1 MKKIS
6 IISLLAIALLFG
18 CTKNEI
24 KYGEFELVDNSQSF
38 LKINFASIYSA
49 NPGVQ
54 FTINGT
60 RVSNLLTARTP
71 FPGGGYNTGG
81 GSTPDYLAVKPG
93 ALNFKVSIPQKNT
106 NIDSVVLF
114 STDINVTAG
123 DYNTLHI
130 TDTAA
135 NTQSVLTS
143 ENRISPDSGYAKFR
157 VINLMPNVPA
167 IDLYYGTTLVASNV
181 QYKQITDY
189 FTMAVPATALEWR
202 LRPAGAASSSTPI
215 AVLVAANSAPT
226 TLSGRS
232 YTAFAMGYSGQ
243 TSTSVRRPFISFFLI
258 K

>member
-6 IISLLAIALLFG
+6 IISLLAIVLLFG

-24 KYGEFELVDNSQSF
+24 KYGEFELVDNTQSF
-38 LKINFASIYSA
+38 LKINFASAYNA
-49 NPGVQ
+49 NPSVQ
-54 FTINGT
+54 LTINGT
-60 RVSNLLTARTP
+60 RVSNLITARTP

-93 ALNFKVSIPQKNT
+93 SLSFKVSIPQKNT

-114 STDINVTAG
+114 TKDINVSAG

-135 NTQSVLTS
+135 NTQSVLTPDS
-143 ENRISPDSGYAKFR
+143 RVSPDSGFAKFR
-157 VINLMPNVPA
+157 VINLMPNVSA
-167 IDLYYGTTLVASNV
+167 IDLYYGTTVVASNIA
-181 QYKQITDY
+181 YKAMSDY
-189 FTMAVPATALEWR
+189 FTVAVPATALTWAI
-202 LRPAGAASSSTPI
+202 RPAGAASTTTALATYSS
-215 AVLVAANSAPT
+215 AST
-226 TLSGRS
+226 TTNGRS

-243 TSTSVRRPFISFFLI
+243 TSTSRKPYISFFLI